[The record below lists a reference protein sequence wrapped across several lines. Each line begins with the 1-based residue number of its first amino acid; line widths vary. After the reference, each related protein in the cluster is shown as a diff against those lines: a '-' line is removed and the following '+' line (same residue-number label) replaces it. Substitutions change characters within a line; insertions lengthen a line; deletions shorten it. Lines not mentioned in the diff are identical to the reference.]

1 MQKIKSNYL
10 PKAIFIF
17 AMFDILDMKLV
28 RHYLK
33 IENQFIHEINYKSKI
48 HLINCQIAKNSR
60 YFVTKSRKREHERFM
75 NGF

>member
-28 RHYLK
+28 RHCLK
-33 IENQFIHEINYKSKI
+33 VELTYTRYKFYV
-48 HLINCQIAKNSR
+48 Q
-60 YFVTKSRKREHERFM
+60 
-75 NGF
+75 NG

>member
-28 RHYLK
+28 RRCLK
-33 IENQFIHEINYKSKI
+33 VENQLIHEINSKSKMD
-48 HLINCQIAKNSR
+48 K
-60 YFVTKSRKREHERFM
+60 
-75 NGF
+75 

>member
-28 RHYLK
+28 QHYLK
-33 IENQFIHEINYKSKI
+33 VKE
-48 HLINCQIAKNSR
+48 LIFLNGHTPYIAKFIIWILKKKLTR
-60 YFVTKSRKREHERFM
+60 IL
-75 NGF
+75 

>member
-28 RHYLK
+28 RHCLK
-33 IENQFIHEINYKSKI
+33 VENQLIHDIDSMSKMD
-48 HLINCQIAKNSR
+48 R
-60 YFVTKSRKREHERFM
+60 
-75 NGF
+75 

>member
-33 IENQFIHEINYKSKI
+33 IENQFIHEINCKSKT
-48 HLINCQIAKNSR
+48 LRLWDNS
-60 YFVTKSRKREHERFM
+60 
-75 NGF
+75 